1 MNNSVLNGLLFVN
14 RVFFEGTT
22 TDRIFLVLFAVLVS
36 SVDLQADEIG
46 TVDTLFK
53 FPGSNH

>member
-1 MNNSVLNGLLFVN
+1 MGSYLLTA
-14 RVFFEGTT
+14 FFFKGTT
-22 TDRIFLVLFAVLVS
+22 TDRIFLVLFAVLIS
-36 SVDLQADEIG
+36 SVYLQAGEIG

>member
-1 MNNSVLNGLLFVN
+1 MNNSLLNELLFVN
-14 RVFFEGTT
+14 RVFFKGTT
-22 TDRIFLVLFAVLVS
+22 TDRIFLVLFAVLIF

-46 TVDTLFK
+46 TLDTLFK

>member
-1 MNNSVLNGLLFVN
+1 MNNSLLNELLFVN
-14 RVFFEGTT
+14 RVFFKGTT
-22 TDRIFLVLFAVLVS
+22 TERIFLVLFAVFIS

-46 TVDTLFK
+46 TLDTLFK

>member
-1 MNNSVLNGLLFVN
+1 MNNSVLNGLLLLTA
-14 RVFFEGTT
+14 FFFKGTT
-22 TDRIFLVLFAVLVS
+22 TDRIFLVLFAVLIS
-36 SVDLQADEIG
+36 SVDLQEDEIG